1 MVLKI
6 RLLRK
11 AAEPTLTVVAA
22 ESRDSEPKRVWRWRC
37 YLEPQL
43 VDASSG
49 AQDWMYCEGLVDYDA
64 VRAASLTMYE
74 EAMASMKAEEVTHSS
89 LKVEKVASVG

>member
-1 MVLKI
+1 MRFRETHSPDRSCAGL
-6 RLLRK
+6 
-11 AAEPTLTVVAA
+11 
-22 ESRDSEPKRVWRWRC
+22 WRC

-64 VRAASLTMYE
+64 VRAASVTMYD
-74 EAMASMKAEEVTHSS
+74 EAMASVKAEEVTAR
-89 LKVEKVASVG
+89 K

>member
-1 MVLKI
+1 M
-6 RLLRK
+6 LR
-11 AAEPTLTVVAA
+11 
-22 ESRDSEPKRVWRWRC
+22 RC

-64 VRAASLTMYE
+64 VRAASVTMYGD
-74 EAMASMKAEEVTHSS
+74 AMASVKAEVVTAVQ
-89 LKVEKVASVG
+89 K

>member
-1 MVLKI
+1 
-6 RLLRK
+6 
-11 AAEPTLTVVAA
+11 
-22 ESRDSEPKRVWRWRC
+22 
-37 YLEPQL
+37 
-43 VDASSG
+43 
-49 AQDWMYCEGLVDYDA
+49 MYCEGLVDYDA